1 LLGLCY
7 TDSPMS
13 RHSESHHPD
22 GHGRFYETTVRVRYA
37 ETDQMGVVYYGNYY
51 LWFEVGRVELCR
63 QLGFEYKKM
72 ESEDDSFIVVAE
84 SSCRYRKPAKFDDVL
99 RIRTRVAEAQRRT
112 IRFAYEIFRDNANE
126 LLANGETFHVICDR
140 LGRPKSLPE
149 KYRQYF
155 GIASAPHGGEAV
167 DAHSISKK

>member
-1 LLGLCY
+1 
-7 TDSPMS
+7 MS
-13 RHSESHHPD
+13 RHSESNPGD
-22 GHGRFYETTVRVRYA
+22 DHGRFYDTTVRVRYA

-99 RIRTRVAEAQRRT
+99 RIRTRVGEAQRRT
-112 IRFAYEIFRDNANE
+112 IRFAYEIFRENTGE

-149 KYRQYF
+149 KYRRYF
-155 GIASAPHGGEAV
+155 GIASPQHHDSESGKHAV
-167 DAHSISKK
+167 SKK